1 VISLEARKL
10 QEQSTV
16 FSLFVVWW
24 REGDSNPPEP
34 EGSTVFETVSHTN
47 DGRLRSVT
55 VGYCRFY

>member
-34 EGSTVFETVSHTN
+34 EGSTVFETVEWRAGSYHLVPDN
-47 DGRLRSVT
+47 PFR
-55 VGYCRFY
+55 RFY